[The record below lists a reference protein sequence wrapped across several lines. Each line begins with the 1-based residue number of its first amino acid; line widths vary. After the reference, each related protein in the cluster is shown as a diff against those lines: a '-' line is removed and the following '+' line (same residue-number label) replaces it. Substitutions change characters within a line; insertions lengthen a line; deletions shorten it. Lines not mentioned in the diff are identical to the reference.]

1 MPSSV
6 NGIPAKYCR
15 DNMKSDQDLLD
26 LKNKIRGRWDA
37 TWDYDDHHNHGVNSE
52 IEKEL
57 WRNEIATLLGHNQD
71 LKILDIG
78 TGTGFLALL
87 LARLNYDVTAV
98 DWSMT
103 MMQKAKEKATACQIP
118 VHFEVQDAENLT
130 FPDASFN
137 AIVSRHVLWTLADP
151 FRASK
156 EWVRVLKLGG
166 MVITDIP
173 RQGSD
178 SGKHHYGDEI
188 GKKLPFGRG
197 AEPETIVSM
206 FKEAGLANINLKLLE
221 LQGEQ
226 HRKTLLI
233 HGEKI

>member
-1 MPSSV
+1 
-6 NGIPAKYCR
+6 
-15 DNMKSDQDLLD
+15 MKSDSKHSDI
-26 LKNKIRGRWDA
+26 KNKIREWWDDPSQ
-37 TWDYDDHHNHGVNSE
+37 DYDGFIGHGVNSE

-57 WRNEIATLLGHNQD
+57 WGNEIAQLLGHRQN

-87 LARLNYDVTAV
+87 LAGMGYGITAV

-103 MMQKAKEKATACQIP
+103 MMQKAKEKAASAQIP
-118 VHFEVQDAENLT
+118 IQFEVQDAENLT
-130 FPDASFN
+130 FPDASFD
-137 AIVSRHVLWTLADP
+137 AVVSRHVLWTLADP
-151 FRASK
+151 VRASR
-156 EWVRVLKLGG
+156 EWARVIKPGG

-173 RQGSD
+173 HQGSH

-188 GKKLPFGRG
+188 GKQLPLGNG
-197 AEPETIVSM
+197 ADPEEIISM
-206 FKEAGLANINLKLLE
+206 FEEAGLSNINLRLLE
-221 LQGEQ
+221 KEGEQ